1 MNIQKYCRPI
11 FAGLAF
17 LSLALLGAMWFGA
30 EAPALR
36 YALLGLNV
44 AMALAALPASLMMVP
59 VSFAAAHYLEMTPT
73 SDAGIYLQTILLAL
87 LGIVQWFWL
96 ARFWS
101 PSEGPFQ
108 RLDLAGEKL

>member
-11 FAGLAF
+11 FAGLAA

-30 EAPALR
+30 ESAALR
-36 YALLGLNV
+36 DALLVLNI
-44 AMALAALPASLMMVP
+44 ATALVALPASLMMVP
-59 VSFAAAHYLEMTPT
+59 VGIAAAHYLDMAPT

-87 LGIVQWFWL
+87 LGAVQWFWL

-101 PSEGPFQ
+101 PSEAPFQ
-108 RLDLAGEKL
+108 RLDLAGEKS